1 MSLGDDAT
9 FRSPKD
15 VRSLCSLGR
24 GQDVK
29 TKPKTNS
36 RTVHTRANMNKKI
49 TRKYLSV
56 AKEAAIKAGD
66 FLLKPGKNKTGI
78 NLEKGRD
85 IKIQADLESE
95 RIILDILTKNS
106 RVSILS
112 EEYGVIDGE
121 KNGVSWI
128 VDPLDGSFN
137 YARGIPLSCVSIG
150 LWQENNPVLGVIY
163 DFNRGE
169 LFSGIVGEKACLNK
183 KEVTVSRASGKKNA
197 VICTGFP
204 ISTDFSSKGIL
215 EFVKNV
221 REYKKIRL
229 LGTAA
234 LCCAYVSCGRADIY
248 MEKDIRIWDVA
259 AGIAL
264 IKAAGGKVEYLPA
277 GKENVYNVKAG
288 SKFIL

>member
-1 MSLGDDAT
+1 
-9 FRSPKD
+9 
-15 VRSLCSLGR
+15 
-24 GQDVK
+24 
-29 TKPKTNS
+29 
-36 RTVHTRANMNKKI
+36 MNKK
-49 TRKYLSV
+49 TAREYLNI

-66 FLLKPGKNKTGI
+66 FLLKPGKNKTSV

-85 IKIQADLESE
+85 IKIRADLDSE
-95 RIILDILTKNS
+95 CIILDMLRKNS
-106 RVSILS
+106 RFSILS
-112 EEYGVIDGE
+112 EEYGIFEGE
-121 KNGVSWI
+121 KNGLIWI

-150 LWQENNPVLGVIY
+150 LWQENNPVLGVVY
-163 DFNRGE
+163 EFNRGE
-169 LFSGIVGEKACLNK
+169 LFSAITGEKAWLNK
-183 KEVTVSRASGKKNA
+183 KEIRVSRVSGKKNA

-204 ISTDFSSKGIL
+204 ISTDFSSKSVL

-221 REYKKIRL
+221 QGYKKIRL

-264 IKAAGGKVEYLPA
+264 VKAAGGKVEYLPT

-288 SKFIL
+288 SKFIF